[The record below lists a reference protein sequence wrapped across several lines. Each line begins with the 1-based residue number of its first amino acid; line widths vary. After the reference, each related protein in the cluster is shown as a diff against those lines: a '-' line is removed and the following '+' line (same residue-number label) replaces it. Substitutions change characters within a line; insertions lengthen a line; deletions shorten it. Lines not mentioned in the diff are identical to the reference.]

1 MSEHE
6 SMQVIKYA
14 KGKGQRARHMLART
28 PDSDPRRRRAWRELC
43 GEGKR
48 ERAASSDATAP
59 SFPASIRASARP
71 SVAARWP
78 PPRRTREHG
87 DDDGRRTHR
96 GQRGLWP
103 PRTRRPTAH
112 GGGGV
117 SGPSSFLPP
126 SASLIFRKEKD
137 SLPLTPIQVRERER
151 EADVCLA
158 AREKGRGRER
168 SQCSTYLVGR
178 GRPSEL

>member
-1 MSEHE
+1 MSVHE
-6 SMQVIKYA
+6 SMQLIKYA

-71 SVAARWP
+71 FVAARRP

-126 SASLIFRKEKD
+126 SLIFRKEKD
-137 SLPLTPIQVRERER
+137 SLPLTPIQVRGRERER
-151 EADVCLA
+151 GRRLSGSE
-158 AREKGRGRER
+158 REGERGASAVRI
-168 SQCSTYLVGR
+168 
-178 GRPSEL
+178 